1 MVDFLGV
8 VTGAIM
14 IVILLVVVI
23 TGACAVHLACSQS
36 HNRRKLLDC
45 NKFVVPGFPCNGT
58 LFVLATDGV
67 MYVVP
72 EKKAVI
78 KTDMIREVHSGRI
91 VQGCD
96 ENGHFTYVNER
107 AEENGQFRGD
117 FALDHIHA
125 PWSVGSAQSQEST
138 ASMTE
143 DEPEQRLS
151 AQDELEVVE
160 L

>member
-14 IVILLVVVI
+14 IVILVVVVI

-36 HNRRKLLDC
+36 HNRRKLLNC

-72 EKKAVI
+72 EKKAVT
-78 KTDMIREVHSGRI
+78 KTDMVREVHSGRI
-91 VQGCD
+91 VQSCD
-96 ENGHFTYVNER
+96 GHGQFTYVDEE
-107 AEENGQFRGD
+107 AEGNRRFGGE

-125 PWSVGSAQSQEST
+125 PWSVGSARSQEST

-143 DEPEQRLS
+143 DESEQGPTTPS
-151 AQDELEVVE
+151 F
-160 L
+160 